1 MRFGI
6 GYDVHPFVEGRKL
19 VLGGTE
25 IPYEKG
31 LEGHSDA
38 DVLSHAICD
47 AMLGAAG
54 AGDIGIYFPDTDEKY
69 KDISSLIL
77 IKKVKQLIEGKGF
90 SINNI
95 DTVIIAQEPKLSDY
109 RERMQKNLAFALEIP
124 QSKLNIKATTPEKL
138 GSLGRI
144 EGMAVYAI
152 VSLKEADVEELL

>member
-19 VLGGTE
+19 ILAGID

-31 LEGHSDA
+31 LDGHSDA

-54 AGDIGIYFPDTDEKY
+54 AGDIGMYFPDTDEQY

-77 IKKVKQLIEGKGF
+77 IKRVKQLIGKKGF

-95 DTVIIAQEPKLSDY
+95 DTVIIAQEPRLADY
-109 RERMQKNLAFALEIP
+109 RERMLENLSYALDIP
-124 QSKLNIKATTPEKL
+124 QSNLNIKATTPEKL
-138 GSLGRI
+138 GSFGRV

-152 VSLKEADVEELL
+152 VSLKEADIEEIL

>member
-19 VLGGTE
+19 ILAGID

-31 LEGHSDA
+31 LDGHSDA

-54 AGDIGIYFPDTDEKY
+54 AGDIGMYFPDTDEQY

-77 IKKVKQLIEGKGF
+77 IKRVKQLVEKKGF

-95 DTVIIAQEPKLSDY
+95 DTVIIAQEPRLADY
-109 RERMQKNLAFALEIP
+109 RERMLENLSYALDIP
-124 QSKLNIKATTPEKL
+124 QSNLNIKATTPEKL

-152 VSLKEADVEELL
+152 VSLKEADVEILL